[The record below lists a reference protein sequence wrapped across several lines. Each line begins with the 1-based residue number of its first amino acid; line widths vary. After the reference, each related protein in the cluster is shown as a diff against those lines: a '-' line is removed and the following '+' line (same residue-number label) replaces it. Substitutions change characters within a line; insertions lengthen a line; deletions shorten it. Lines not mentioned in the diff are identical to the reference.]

1 MRSKM
6 NKYSS
11 GYALMDIMGALGV
24 LVIVCSVG
32 LGIFIFAM
40 NDRLSEF
47 VGITAIIY
55 GGFSGLVL
63 MGMGAIGGAILD
75 GSVSQQR
82 TEQEIGRLIEE
93 MQKSKHDVGSQF
105 SHPKNDNII
114 STEVN
119 QEEPLVKEYK
129 GYEIIKKSSVCYI
142 KGIIDPGNFRSI
154 EAAQRWID
162 VQLQFNRD

>member
-1 MRSKM
+1 MK
-6 NKYSS
+6 KYSS

-75 GSVSQQR
+75 GSVSQQN
-82 TEQEIGRLIEE
+82 TEREIARLVEE
-93 MQKSKHDVGSQF
+93 MRNS
-105 SHPKNDNII
+105 KNDGSYQYSYVKNNDII
-114 STEVN
+114 AEEIK
-119 QEEPLVKEYK
+119 QEEPLVENYK
-129 GYEIIKKSSVCYI
+129 GYEIIKNSSTCYI
-142 KGIIDPGNFRSI
+142 KGIVDPDNFRSI

-162 VQLQFNRD
+162 VQLQFKRD

>member
-1 MRSKM
+1 M

-11 GYALMDIMGALGV
+11 GYALMQMLSLLGI

-82 TEQEIGRLIEE
+82 TEKEIVWLIEE
-93 MQKSKHDVGSQF
+93 VRSSKSVERSVSTDTFK
-105 SHPKNDNII
+105 KNTKSEDAVIKN
-114 STEVN
+114 
-119 QEEPLVKEYK
+119 YK
-129 GYEIIKKSSVCYI
+129 GYRIFSKSDIFYI
-142 KGIIDPGNFRSI
+142 EGVNGIYKDISGAENYVDKLLNPSR
-154 EAAQRWID
+154 R
-162 VQLQFNRD
+162 